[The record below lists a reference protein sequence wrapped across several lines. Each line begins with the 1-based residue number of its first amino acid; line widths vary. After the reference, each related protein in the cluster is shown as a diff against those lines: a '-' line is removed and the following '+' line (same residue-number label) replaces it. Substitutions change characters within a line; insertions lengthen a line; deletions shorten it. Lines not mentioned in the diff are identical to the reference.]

1 MDSSIIYSRQIILHA
16 AKSCYLNM
24 MWVYCIVG
32 APPIYFGLSGTIFTK
47 AAFFFL
53 GSLVFWL
60 PLFLACIFF
69 HGRSLKT
76 DEEVVNFNVLTDK
89 AKGKVIGEYIS

>member
-1 MDSSIIYSRQIILHA
+1 
-16 AKSCYLNM
+16 M

-32 APPIYFGLSGTIFTK
+32 APSIYFGLTGTIFTK

-69 HGRSLKT
+69 HRRSLKT
-76 DEEVVNFNVLTDK
+76 DEDVVNFNVLTDK
-89 AKGKVIGEYIS
+89 EKGRDIGEYIS